1 MGLEAL
7 AGIGWVNVTA
17 LGSIVGHQPLQR
29 HVTAASV
36 AGEHACETAEPQ
48 QDSGPTGC
56 HLVGRGFGTFEPAKN
71 KAGWLEWVGLEAC
84 GGGWMELIGLG
95 CRNMADG
102 WTCHYN
108 RPWLPEHGGWM
119 DAPLIMQGAS

>member
-1 MGLEAL
+1 MGLEALAGIGLGRQSRCRLAPSKPAKSKGGWVGLEAL
-7 AGIGWVNVTA
+7 AGIGWVDVTA

-56 HLVGRGFGTFEPAKN
+56 HLVGR
-71 KAGWLEWVGLEAC
+71 AGAV
-84 GGGWMELIGLG
+84 
-95 CRNMADG
+95 
-102 WTCHYN
+102 
-108 RPWLPEHGGWM
+108 
-119 DAPLIMQGAS
+119 

>member
-7 AGIGWVNVTA
+7 AGIGWVDVTA
-17 LGSIVGHQPLQR
+17 LGSIVGHQALQR
-29 HVTAASV
+29 HVTATWS
-36 AGEHACETAEPQ
+36 AEPV
-48 QDSGPTGC
+48 P
-56 HLVGRGFGTFEPAKN
+56 FGTLNPLKT
-71 KAGWLEWVGLEAC
+71 KMDGWGSNGWGSKHAAVVG
-84 GGGWMELIGLG
+84 WSYIIGLG

-119 DAPLIMQGAS
+119 DAPLLMEGAS